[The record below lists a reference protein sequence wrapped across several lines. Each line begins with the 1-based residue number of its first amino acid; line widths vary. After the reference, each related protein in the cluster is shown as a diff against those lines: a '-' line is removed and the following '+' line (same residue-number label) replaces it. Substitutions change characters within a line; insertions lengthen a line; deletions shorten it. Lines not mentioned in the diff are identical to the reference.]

1 MRISDWSSDVCSS
14 DLDPI
19 DAGHQ
24 NARHRIVAAHA
35 GIEAETPQ
43 RAGQIGLRP
52 GLAQLFLAARD
63 RRLEPA
69 VPAVDEGTAEPPMD
83 EVPLRR
89 NLAVEARRTCRRLSC
104 RRSEEHT
111 S

>member
-1 MRISDWSSDVCSS
+1 M
-14 DLDPI
+14 
-19 DAGHQ
+19 G
-24 NARHRIVAAHA
+24 AAHA
-35 GIEAETPQ
+35 VIEAETPQ

-89 NLAVEARRTCRRLSC
+89 NLAVEARRTCRRLSFRC
-104 RRSEEHT
+104 AHMAPGHRNCLSSCSVNGFVT
-111 S
+111 LLA